1 MDRVWRARTARRVLP
16 ILRRRD
22 AGVLDLCC
30 GTGDLAFALAGSGPA
45 TVIGADF
52 SHAMLVRANAKN
64 KGDVREPKTET
75 AAPAGFFEADALR
88 LPFADASFD
97 LVTAAFCF
105 SNLGHFFGGVCEKR
119 GGLRAGGPLAVLGF
133 DLPPPGFVGGFD

>member
-22 AGVLDLCC
+22 ARVLDLCC

-75 AAPAGFFEADALR
+75 AAPAGVFEAGALR
-88 LPFADASFD
+88 LAFVEASFY
-97 LVTAAFCF
+97 LVSACVVFWHLA
-105 SNLGHFFGGVCEKR
+105 HFIRV
-119 GGLRAGGPLAVLGF
+119 
-133 DLPPPGFVGGFD
+133 